1 MKMNELLSTILAIP
15 GASMARQNKTNF
27 VVIPTEDGYAKI
39 AVTAALTKDTKTC
52 KAFDAAGA
60 IKAYKEYEAELAVKE
75 AEKAA
80 NPKVKGPN
88 PDAQA
93 RRDAMDK
100 AIAELPA
107 FEKYTATD
115 ITKALEETGFLPK
128 DSLPMQVGQS
138 ARRLTEKGVLTV
150 VEENDK
156 RYYTK
161 G

>member
-1 MKMNELLSTILAIP
+1 MAQVLPREIYVIGFKVVDASGVYNE
-15 GASMARQNKTNF
+15 ASGYPKVVDSHQNNEDLEKTFN
-27 VVIPTEDGYAKI
+27 
-39 AVTAALTKDTKTC
+39 
-52 KAFDAAGA
+52 
-60 IKAYKEYEAELAVKE
+60 KAYKEYEAELAVKE